1 MKKLIFTVLI
11 LSFLSGCNTIK
22 DLANVQKPSVRYSS
36 MSIEDISFS
45 DVTLIFDFDVTNPNS
60 FGVSADQYQYEFFI
74 NGNEF
79 VTGIQNEKFR
89 IANNST
95 TTIQVP
101 VSLTFSEVFETVSSV
116 ARQDSM
122 AYRLSTEVQFDIAG
136 LGKQRVPVS
145 TQGELPIPKMPRIEL
160 NSFEVEDLSLMGAD
174 LVAAFRIENPNPF
187 GISFANTF
195 YNIEVNGKDWLNTT
209 LERNINL
216 NGSESDLITIP
227 IRLNSSQMGSV
238 LMDMLRGETEFEYHL
253 TGSAEVS
260 ADIKGFTGMD
270 TISFD
275 RTGTYRM
282 D

>member
-122 AYRLSTEVQFDIAG
+122 AYRLSTEVRFDIAG

>member
-11 LSFLSGCNTIK
+11 LSFLTGCNTLK

-45 DVTLIFDFDVTNPNS
+45 DVTLLFDFEVTNPNS

-79 VTGIQNEKFR
+79 VTGIQNERLR
-89 IANNST
+89 IENNST
-95 TTIQVP
+95 TTIQIP
-101 VSLTFSEVFETVSSV
+101 VSLSFSEVFETVRSV
-116 ARQDSM
+116 ASQDSL
-122 AYRLSTEVQFDIAG
+122 AYRLSTEVQFDVAG
-136 LGKQRVPVS
+136 LGRQSVPVS
-145 TQGELPIPKMPRIEL
+145 AEGELPIPRLPKIEL
-160 NSFEVEDLSLMGAD
+160 SSFDVQELSLTGAE
-174 LVAAFRIENPNPF
+174 LVASLRIENPNPF

-195 YNIEVNGKDWLNTT
+195 YKIEVNGKEWLNTT
-209 LERNINL
+209 LEKNINL
-216 NGSESDLITIP
+216 NGSASDLITIP
-227 IRLNSSQMGSV
+227 VRLNSSQMGSV

-253 TGSAEVS
+253 TGSAQVS
-260 ADIKGFTGMD
+260 ADIKGFTGME

>member
-45 DVTLIFDFDVTNPNS
+45 DVTLLFDFDVTNPNS

>member
-11 LSFLSGCNTIK
+11 LSFLTGCNTLK

-45 DVTLIFDFDVTNPNS
+45 DVTLLFDFEVTNPNS

-79 VTGIQNEKFR
+79 VTGIQNERLR
-89 IANNST
+89 IENNST
-95 TTIQVP
+95 TIIQIP
-101 VSLTFSEVFETVSSV
+101 VSLSFSEVFETVSSV
-116 ARQDSM
+116 VRQDSL
-122 AYRLSTEVQFDIAG
+122 AYRLSTEVQFDVAG
-136 LGKQRVPVS
+136 LGRQRVPVS
-145 TQGELPIPKMPRIEL
+145 TEGELPIPRLPRIEL
-160 NSFEVEDLSLMGAD
+160 SSFDVEELSLTGAEM
-174 LVAAFRIENPNPF
+174 VASIRIDNPNPF
-187 GISFANTF
+187 GISFAETF
-195 YNIEVNGKDWLNTT
+195 YNIEVNGKEWLNTT

-216 NGSESDLITIP
+216 SGSESSLIDIP
-227 IRLNSSQMGSV
+227 IRLNSSQMGAV

-253 TGSAEVS
+253 TGSAQVS
-260 ADIKGFTGMD
+260 ADIKGFSGME
-270 TISFD
+270 TISFN